1 MELRK
6 HLDYRKIFIA
16 LFCLVFVAYFVYGLS
31 PAEAANYNLF
41 GNIEI
46 PAIGLASD
54 TTKIELVDNRL
65 SVPDEIAGD
74 YSPNHNA
81 TFLFGHSTTVFSKLN
96 MVKLHDEI
104 IHNGISYR
112 VVARD
117 MIAKSLI
124 SMNKLLA
131 EKEKDTLILMTC
143 AGTLLDNGDA
153 THRLIITAIRE

>member
-16 LFCLVFVAYFVYGLS
+16 LFCLVFVAYFVYGLA
-31 PAEAANYNLF
+31 PAEAANYNIS
-41 GNIEI
+41 GKVEI
-46 PAIGLASD
+46 PAIGLSSD
-54 TTKIELVDNRL
+54 IAKVDLIDGRL
-65 SVPDEIAGD
+65 SVPDEIVGD
-74 YSPNHNA
+74 YSPHRNA
-81 TFLFGHSTTVFSKLN
+81 TFLFGHSTTVFSELN
-96 MVKLHDEI
+96 IVKLGDEVLY
-104 IHNGISYR
+104 NGTTYR

-117 MIAKSLI
+117 MISKQLI
-124 SMNKLLA
+124 NMNKLLT